1 MLRKKT
7 SHKDKKNLARL
18 PVKSGIFLYIMGVRC
33 MDKRWINELEG
44 IILDMD
50 GVLWKGSQPL
60 VDLPA
65 LFSLIEKRGCNVL
78 GMTNNSTRTPTHYIS
93 KLESF
98 GVELENWQV
107 INSSE
112 TTAYYLKKK
121 FPQGGGVYMIGERGL
136 RTALKDQGF
145 FLVEDRGKREPLAVV
160 AGMDRNLTYK
170 KIEKAA
176 RFIREGI
183 PFLGTNPDKTYPT
196 PEGLAPGAGVV
207 LAAIEAASGVQPLV
221 MGKPRQRMYHVAL
234 DRLSCSPENTLVVGD
249 RLETDI
255 LGAQN
260 AGCRSA
266 LVFSGVASRE
276 DLRNW
281 TQAPDLVGD
290 DVLTLFA
297 SLFHDE

>member
-1 MLRKKT
+1 
-7 SHKDKKNLARL
+7 
-18 PVKSGIFLYIMGVRC
+18 
-33 MDKRWINELEG
+33 MDKTWISELKG
-44 IILDMD
+44 IVLDMD
-50 GVLWKGSQPL
+50 GVLWKGPQPL

-65 LFSLIEKRGCNVL
+65 VFSLIEERGWNVL
-78 GMTNNSTRTPTHYIS
+78 GMTNNSTRTPTYYLS

-121 FPQGGGVYMIGERGL
+121 YSQGGAVYMIGERGL
-136 RTALKDQGF
+136 RNALKDQGF
-145 FLVEDRGKREPLAVV
+145 YLVDDKGKRKPLAVV

-221 MGKPRQRMYHVAL
+221 MGKPQQRMYQVAL
-234 DRLSCSPENTLVVGD
+234 DRLSCSPEKTLVVGD

-266 LVFSGVASRE
+266 LVLSGVASKE

-281 TQAPDLVGD
+281 TPAPDLVGD
-290 DVLTLFA
+290 DVLTLFT
-297 SLFHDE
+297 SLLHDE

>member
-1 MLRKKT
+1 
-7 SHKDKKNLARL
+7 
-18 PVKSGIFLYIMGVRC
+18 
-33 MDKRWINELEG
+33 MDKTWMSELEG

-60 VDLPA
+60 VDLPV
-65 LFSLIEKRGCNVL
+65 LFTLIEERGWKVL
-78 GMTNNSTRTPTHYIS
+78 GMTNNSTRTPTYYLS

-112 TTAYYLKKK
+112 TTAYYLKEK

-145 FLVEDRGKREPLAVV
+145 YLIEDGGQREPMAVV

-176 RFIREGI
+176 RFIRGGT

-207 LAAIEAASGVQPLV
+207 LAAIEAASGVQPMV
-221 MGKPRQRMYHVAL
+221 MGKPQQRMYRVAF
-234 DRLSCSPENTLVVGD
+234 DRLSCSPEKTLVVGD

-260 AGCRSA
+260 AGCHSA
-266 LVFSGVASRE
+266 LVLSGVTSKE

-290 DVLTLFA
+290 DVLTLFT